1 MSGPIS
7 KKLEVTR
14 KRLAFYILAVN
25 QIDDYFEYRME
36 SKKDQEAVREI
47 LAELTK
53 NIKSTM

>member
-1 MSGPIS
+1 MSGPIN
-7 KKLEVTR
+7 KELEVIR
-14 KRLAFYILAVN
+14 ERLTFYMHAVN

-47 LAELTK
+47 LGELTE